1 MTDNESR
8 TFIVGDSDAGARI
21 DLFLARIS
29 GFSRSRVHK
38 SIKDGSVLVDG
49 AVITKPAFPVECG
62 SHITLTVEE
71 KAPPAFEPEPIP
83 LDIIYEDDDLI
94 VINKPAGLVVHPARG
109 NYRGTLAAG
118 LLYHRASMAEVGETA
133 KPGIVHRLDKETS
146 GIMVAALTQEM
157 HDVLSRMV
165 HDRLIDREYTAFV
178 WGHPEPADG
187 TIDQP
192 IGRKPGQRIL
202 QAVVPGGR
210 ASVTHYSTV
219 ARYRF
224 LSKLS
229 VRLQTGRTHQIRV
242 HMANIGHNVFAD
254 PTYGGREKRLKGYS
268 PDIREEARYYLKR
281 VTRQALHAAHLSF
294 DHPRDGRPM
303 SFTAPLPD
311 DLAWLDQELE
321 RTS

>member
-1 MTDNESR
+1 M
-8 TFIVGDSDAGARI
+8 
-21 DLFLARIS
+21 
-29 GFSRSRVHK
+29 
-38 SIKDGSVLVDG
+38 
-49 AVITKPAFPVECG
+49 
-62 SHITLTVEE
+62 
-71 KAPPAFEPEPIP
+71 
-83 LDIIYEDDDLI
+83 
-94 VINKPAGLVVHPARG
+94 INKPAGLVVHPARG

-118 LLYHRASMAEVGETA
+118 LLYHRASLAGVGEYA

-146 GIMVAALTQEM
+146 GVMVAALTQDM
-157 HDVLSRMV
+157 HDALSRMV
-165 HDRLIDREYTAFV
+165 HDRLIEREYTAYV

-187 TIDQP
+187 TVDQP
-192 IGRKPGQRIL
+192 IARKPGQRIL

-210 ASVTHYSTV
+210 PSVTHYSTA

-242 HMANIGHNVFAD
+242 HMASIGHNVFAD

-268 PDIREEARYYLKR
+268 PEIREEARYYLKHI
-281 VTRQALHAAHLSF
+281 TRQALHAACLSF

-311 DLAWLDQELE
+311 DLAWLDRELE